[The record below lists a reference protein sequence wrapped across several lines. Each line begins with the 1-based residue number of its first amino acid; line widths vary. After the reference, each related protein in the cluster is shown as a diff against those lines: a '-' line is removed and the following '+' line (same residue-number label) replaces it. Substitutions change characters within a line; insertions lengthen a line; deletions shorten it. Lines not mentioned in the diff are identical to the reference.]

1 MHRIVGWTTSIFVSL
16 ALNIAPAQ
24 EDRPA
29 IVPFTIDVE
38 KSVLEDLQVRLERTR
53 FPDQIDGAGWDYGTD
68 LAYLKTLVEHWRT
81 TYDWRAQERELNK
94 LQHYKTR
101 LDGLDIHFVHL
112 KSKHQ
117 DALPLLLVH
126 GWPGSFYE
134 FHKIVGPLTDPE
146 SHGGKA
152 SDAFHLVI
160 PSLPGFGFSDP
171 PRERGWNNGRMAQTL
186 AKLMARLGYQ
196 RYGAQ
201 GGDWGASISAWL
213 GRNDAEHCAGI
224 HLNFVYGEAPSGTQD
239 RYAGLSESEKTRL
252 RERSEF
258 MSNERGYSQIQGTK
272 PQTLGYGLNDS
283 PAGLAAWIVEKFR
296 TWSDS
301 DGNVESRFTRD
312 ELLTNVMIYWVTGS
326 ITSSTRIYYET
337 GHSPS
342 PGSPG
347 RVEVPVGCAIFP
359 HELVYAP
366 RQWAETRFNVT
377 QWTEMP
383 RGGHF
388 AAMEEPRLLVEDIR
402 KHFQQLRGSQ

>member
-1 MHRIVGWTTSIFVSL
+1 MHRITSWTVFLIVSPALDL
-16 ALNIAPAQ
+16 AHAQ
-24 EDRPA
+24 NEPPA
-29 IVPFTIDVE
+29 IVPFTINVE
-38 KSVLEDLQVRLERTR
+38 KSVVEDLERRLARTR

-68 LAYLKTLVEHWRT
+68 LAYLKTLVEYWRT
-81 TYDWRAQERELNK
+81 AYDWRARERELNK

-101 LDGLDIHFVHL
+101 LDGLDIHFVHQR
-112 KSKHQ
+112 SKHE
-117 DALPLLLVH
+117 DGFPLLLLH

-146 SHGGKA
+146 SHGGTA

-160 PSLPGFGFSDP
+160 PSLPGFGFSDA
-171 PRERGWNNGRMAQTL
+171 PRERGWNNGRMAQTM
-186 AKLMARLGYQ
+186 AKLMARLGYK

-213 GRNDAEHCAGI
+213 GQNDADHCAGI
-224 HLNFVYGEAPSGTQD
+224 HLNFVYGGEPPGAQD
-239 RYAGLSESEKTRL
+239 RYAGLTEREKQRIS
-252 RERSEF
+252 ERSEF

-301 DGNVESRFTRD
+301 NGNVESRFTQD

-337 GHSPS
+337 RHSPS
-342 PGSPG
+342 PGSRG

-359 HELVYAP
+359 RELVYVP
-366 RQWAETRFNVT
+366 RKWAEARFNVT

-388 AAMEEPRLLVEDIR
+388 AAMEEPELLVEDIR
-402 KHFQQLRGSQ
+402 KFFRQLRNPR